1 MAGTVVTQ
9 GSAAAVT
16 DHSALLQWH
25 HTHALTLTQPSPSG
39 SITTAVQ
46 PFTSVDI
53 SKQFD
58 KYAADGSK
66 NTIEYEAQRITM
78 NELLTKIE
86 EFVSEIR
93 KIRSTAYTV
102 DANSFGTVYQQLLL
116 DKKKLQ
122 SIKTCYYS
130 KYNRKYRLY
139 SVFTALSIWV
149 KELEVLI
156 EHQLASYRMNVEAE
170 ILNRIVCSG
179 SSSSSSIGDKTTGGV
194 LASGGGYLQPTEIVL
209 LRLQNNVSTVCILYN
224 MYVCVV

>member
-25 HTHALTLTQPSPSG
+25 HTQALTLTQPSAS
-39 SITTAVQ
+39 STITTAVQ
-46 PFTSVDI
+46 TFTSVDI

-78 NELLTKIE
+78 NELLIKIE